1 MNLVEIMQEKD
12 LRISFSS
19 ITGFGPLGGLS
30 NFYHNQVA
38 AVVLATEN
46 KKKTRENIRH
56 YMPLKLVQSGVY
68 FAIIQRLRSFPNRLE

>member
-46 KKKTRENIRH
+46 KKKQGKTYGTTCLSNSYNPE
-56 YMPLKLVQSGVY
+56 YTLP
-68 FAIIQRLRSFPNRLE
+68 